1 MRTIIDVYENYKIPP
16 TLQMHMLRVAS
27 VAAMICDHW
36 QGEAVDKNKIVT
48 VCLLHDMGNILK
60 FKFDVFPEMFE
71 PEGVEYWQNI
81 QEEYRT
87 KYGDNEHHAT
97 IQIIHELG
105 LAEEIGA
112 LADQNH
118 FSLLCEHA
126 ASDDIL
132 VKIMHHADMRVDP
145 FGIVSY
151 EARMEEGRKRY
162 AGRSGYDELGRQH
175 LVDCGKEIENQ
186 IFAKC
191 DIKPEDINDTTA
203 APYIEELKNF
213 VI

>member
-1 MRTIIDVYENYKIPP
+1 MRTISEIYKNYKIPP
-16 TLQMHMLRVAS
+16 TLQMHMLRVAA
-27 VAAMICDHW
+27 VAAMICDNW
-36 QGEAVDKNKIVT
+36 QGDTIDKNKIVT

-60 FKFDVFPEMFE
+60 FKFDVFPDMFE
-71 PEGVEYWQNI
+71 PEGVEYWQAV
-81 QEEYRT
+81 QGEYRE
-87 KYGDNEHHAT
+87 KYGENEHNAT
-97 IQIIHELG
+97 IQIIRELG

-118 FSLLCEHA
+118 FTLLCEHA
-126 ASDDIL
+126 ASDDVL
-132 VKIMHHADMRVDP
+132 LKIMHHADMRVNP

-151 EARMEEGRKRY
+151 EERMEEARRRY
-162 AGRSGYDELGRQH
+162 AGRSGFDNLERQH

-191 DIKPEDINDTTA
+191 NIKPEDINDATA

-213 VI
+213 EI